1 MPIRKLSNGKYRV
14 DISLGIDPITGK
26 RRRKTKIAN
35 SFKEAEEIYYSTRRD
50 YHNGNLPITLKRVY
64 SFTELTER
72 FLAIKKREVKLSTFR
87 TIENIVNSRILPY
100 FKNSTIKSITHNDIY
115 IYRETLQKDNLKHT
129 YINKVMA
136 YVKGIF
142 DLAIEENLLSEHPS
156 KKLKKLKNKHGIE
169 EHIKF
174 WTPEQFQ
181 KFITIFDDNKYK
193 DFFKKIY
200 YTFAYFTGVRI
211 GEQLALEWRDF
222 NKYTNEIIINK
233 TLTNLKKG
241 NDFLVTSPKTSKSN
255 RVISVNKKLSSLLIE
270 WKDRQK
276 VALEEY
282 GIKQTDT
289 TRIFKFNHKTPNRNY
304 LNEFIKQACEKYNLD
319 IPPINIHALRHS
331 HVSLLI
337 NSGEDIYIISQRL
350 GHMRTNTTY
359 DIYGHLFPNRQK
371 ELADRLD
378 NLF

>member
-35 SFKEAEEIYYSTRRD
+35 SSKEAEEIYYSTRRD
-50 YHNGNLPITLKRVY
+50 YHNGNLPSSLKKSY

-72 FLAIKKREVKLSTFR
+72 FLTIKKREVKPTTYR

-100 FKNSTIKSITHNDIY
+100 FKNSTIKWITHHDIFK
-115 IYRETLQKDNLKHT
+115 YREELQKDNLKHS
-129 YINKVMA
+129 YINKVMS
-136 YVKGIF
+136 YVTGIF
-142 DLAIEENLLSEHPS
+142 DLAIEENLLSEHPT
-156 KKLKKLKNKHGIE
+156 KKLKNLSDIE
-169 EHIKF
+169 ENIKF

-193 DFFKKIY
+193 DFFKKTY
-200 YTFAYFTGVRI
+200 YTFAYFTGVRM
-211 GEQLALEWRDF
+211 GEQLALEWKDF
-222 NKYTNEIIINK
+222 NKYTNEIKINK
-233 TLTNLKKG
+233 TLTKIKQG
-241 NDFLVTSPKTSKSN
+241 NDFLVTSPKTSSSY
-255 RVISVNKKLSSLLIE
+255 RSIVVNKKLSSLLKE
-270 WKDRQK
+270 WKVQQK
-276 VALEEY
+276 EELEKF
-282 GIKQTDT
+282 GIEQTDK
-289 TRIFKFNHKTPNRNY
+289 TRIFKFNHRTPDRTY
-304 LNEFIKQACEKYNLD
+304 LSEFIKHACEKYNLD

-350 GHMRTNTTY
+350 GHKSTSTTY

-371 ELADRLD
+371 ELANRLD
-378 NLF
+378 DLF

>member
-50 YHNGNLPITLKRVY
+50 YHNGDLPSTFKRAY
-64 SFTELTER
+64 SFTELTEK
-72 FLAIKKREVKLSTFR
+72 FLAAKKREVKLSTFK
-87 TIENIVNSRILPY
+87 TIENIVNSKILPY
-100 FKNSTIKSITHNDIY
+100 FKDSTIKSITHNDIY
-115 IYRETLQKDNLKHT
+115 KYRETLQKDNLKHT
-129 YINKVMA
+129 YINKIMA

-181 KFITIFDDNKYK
+181 KFIKIFDDNKYK

-200 YTFAYFTGVRI
+200 YTFAYFTGVRM
-211 GEQLALEWRDF
+211 GEQLALEWKDF

-233 TLTNLKKG
+233 TLTNLKQG
-241 NDFLVTSPKTSKSN
+241 NDFLVTSPKTSTSN
-255 RVISVNKKLSSLLIE
+255 RVITVNKKLSSLLKE
-270 WKDRQK
+270 WKNRQK
-276 VALEEY
+276 EALEEY
-282 GIKQTDT
+282 GIEQTDT
-289 TRIFKFNHKTPNRNY
+289 TRIFNFNHRTPNRNY

-350 GHMRTNTTY
+350 GHKRTNTTY

>member
-35 SFKEAEEIYYSTRRD
+35 SYKEAEEIYYSTRRD
-50 YHNGNLPITLKRVY
+50 YHNGNLPSTLKKSY

-72 FLAIKKREVKLSTFR
+72 FLTIKKREVKPTTYR

-100 FKNSTIKSITHNDIY
+100 FKNSTIKWITHHDIFK
-115 IYRETLQKDNLKHT
+115 YREELQKDNLKHS
-129 YINKVMA
+129 YINKVMS
-136 YVKGIF
+136 YVTGIF
-142 DLAIEENLLSEHPS
+142 DLAIEENLLSEHPT
-156 KKLKKLKNKHGIE
+156 KKLKNLSDIE
-169 EHIKF
+169 ENIKF

-193 DFFKKIY
+193 DFFKKTY
-200 YTFAYFTGVRI
+200 YTFAYFTGVRM
-211 GEQLALEWRDF
+211 GEQLALEWKDF
-222 NKYTNEIIINK
+222 NKYTNEIKINK
-233 TLTNLKKG
+233 TLTKIKQG
-241 NDFLVTSPKTSKSN
+241 NDFLVTSPKTSSSY
-255 RVISVNKKLSSLLIE
+255 RSIVVNKKLSSLLNE
-270 WKDRQK
+270 WKVQQK
-276 VALEEY
+276 EELEKY
-282 GIKQTDT
+282 GIEQTDK
-289 TRIFKFNHKTPNRNY
+289 TRIFKFNHRTPDRTY
-304 LNEFIKQACEKYNLD
+304 LSEFIKHACEKYNLD

-350 GHMRTNTTY
+350 GHKRTSTTY

-371 ELADRLD
+371 ELANRLD
-378 NLF
+378 DLF

>member
-35 SFKEAEEIYYSTRRD
+35 SSKEAEEIYYSTRRD
-50 YHNGNLPITLKRVY
+50 YHNGNLPSSLKKSY

-72 FLAIKKREVKLSTFR
+72 FLAIKKREVKPTTYR

-100 FKNSTIKSITHNDIY
+100 FKNSTIKWITHHDIFK
-115 IYRETLQKDNLKHT
+115 YREELQKDNLKHS
-129 YINKVMA
+129 YINKVMS
-136 YVKGIF
+136 YVTGIF
-142 DLAIEENLLSEHPS
+142 DLAIEENLLSEHPT
-156 KKLKKLKNKHGIE
+156 KKLKNLSDIE
-169 EHIKF
+169 ENIKF

-193 DFFKKIY
+193 DFFKKTY
-200 YTFAYFTGVRI
+200 YTFAYFTGVRM
-211 GEQLALEWRDF
+211 GEQLALEWKDF
-222 NKYTNEIIINK
+222 NKYTNEIKINK
-233 TLTNLKKG
+233 TLTKIKQG
-241 NDFLVTSPKTSKSN
+241 NDFLVTSPKTSSSY
-255 RVISVNKKLSSLLIE
+255 RSIIVNKKLSSLLKE
-270 WKDRQK
+270 WKVQQK
-276 VALEEY
+276 EELEKY
-282 GIKQTDT
+282 GIEQTDK
-289 TRIFKFNHKTPNRNY
+289 TRIFKFNHRTPDRTY
-304 LNEFIKQACEKYNLD
+304 LSEFIKHACEKYNLD

-350 GHMRTNTTY
+350 GHKSTSTTY

-371 ELADRLD
+371 ELANRLD
-378 NLF
+378 DLF

>member
-1 MPIRKLSNGKYRV
+1 MPIKKLSNGKYRV
-14 DISLGIDPITGK
+14 DISLGIDPITGT

-35 SFKEAEEIYYSTRRD
+35 SFKEAEEIYYSTRRE
-50 YHNGNLPITLKRVY
+50 YHNGELPSSLKKAY
-64 SFTELTER
+64 TFTELTEK

-100 FKNSTIKSITHNDIY
+100 FKDSTIKLITHHDIY
-115 IYRETLQKDNLKHT
+115 KYRETLQKENLKHT

-142 DLAIEENLLSEHPS
+142 DLAIEENLLSERLS
-156 KKLKKLKNKHGIE
+156 KKLKKLKDKDGIE
-169 EHIKF
+169 EHVKF

-181 KFITIFDDNKYK
+181 KFIMIFDDNKYK

-211 GEQLALEWRDF
+211 GEQLALEWKDF

-233 TLTNLKKG
+233 TLTSFKQG

-255 RVISVNKKLSSLLIE
+255 RVITVNKKLSASLE
-270 WKDRQK
+270 KWKDRQK
-276 VALEEY
+276 EALEEY

-289 TRIFKFNHKTPNRNY
+289 TRIFKFNHRTPNRNH

-319 IPPINIHALRHS
+319 IPPINIHAFRHS

-337 NSGEDIYIISQRL
+337 NSGEDIHIISQRL
-350 GHMRTNTTY
+350 GHSRTSTTY

-371 ELADRLD
+371 ELADKLD

>member
-26 RRRKTKIAN
+26 RRRKTKLTN

-50 YHNGNLPITLKRVY
+50 YHNGDLPSTFKRAY
-64 SFTELTER
+64 SFTELTEK
-72 FLAIKKREVKLSTFR
+72 FLAAKKREVKLSTFK
-87 TIENIVNSRILPY
+87 TIENIVNSKILPY
-100 FKNSTIKSITHNDIY
+100 FKDSTIKSITHNDIY
-115 IYRETLQKDNLKHT
+115 KYRETLQKDNLKHT
-129 YINKVMA
+129 YINKIMA

-156 KKLKKLKNKHGIE
+156 KKLKKLKNNHGIE

-181 KFITIFDDNKYK
+181 KFIKIFDDNKYK

-200 YTFAYFTGVRI
+200 YTFAYFTGVRM
-211 GEQLALEWRDF
+211 GEQLALEWKDF

-233 TLTNLKKG
+233 TLTNLKQG
-241 NDFLVTSPKTSKSN
+241 NDFLVTSPKTSTSN
-255 RVISVNKKLSSLLIE
+255 RVITVNKKLSSLLKE

-276 VALEEY
+276 EALEEY
-282 GIKQTDT
+282 GIEQTDT
-289 TRIFKFNHKTPNRNY
+289 TRIFNFNHRTPNRNY
-304 LNEFIKQACEKYNLD
+304 LNEFIKKACEKYNLD

-350 GHMRTNTTY
+350 GHKRTNTTY

>member
-35 SFKEAEEIYYSTRRD
+35 SSKEAEEIYYSTRRE
-50 YHNGNLPITLKRVY
+50 YHNGDLPSTLKRSY
-64 SFTELTER
+64 SFKELAEK

-87 TIENIVNSRILPY
+87 TIENIVNSKILPY
-100 FKNSTIKSITHNDIY
+100 FKNSTIKSITYNDIY
-115 IYRETLQKDNLKHT
+115 QYRETLQKDNLKHT

-156 KKLKKLKNKHGIE
+156 KKLKKLKNKNDIE
-169 EHIKF
+169 ENIKF

-193 DFFKKIY
+193 DFFKKTF
-200 YTFAYFTGVRI
+200 YTFAYFTGVRM
-211 GEQLALEWRDF
+211 GEQLALEWEDF
-222 NKYTNEIIINK
+222 NKYTNEIKINK
-233 TLTNLKKG
+233 TLTLIKQA
-241 NDFLVTSPKTSKSN
+241 NDFLVTSPKTPSSN
-255 RVISVNKKLSSLLIE
+255 RVITVNKKLSSLLEE
-270 WKDRQK
+270 WKDQQK
-276 VALEEY
+276 KTLEEY
-282 GIKQTDT
+282 GIQQTDK
-289 TRIFKFNHKTPNRNY
+289 TRIFKFNHRTPNRTH
-304 LNEFIKQACEKYNLD
+304 LSEFIKQACEKYKLD

-350 GHMRTNTTY
+350 GHTSTNTTY